1 MSERASSD
9 SCGLP
14 EDWVSVAEAM
24 VDASPEG
31 LLLVD
36 QDGTVLSANRAMHEF
51 SGYAPDELIGQ
62 LVDRLLPAEARLQH
76 QEFMRGFFTQP
87 QARRMGSVRQFE
99 LLRKDDSLV
108 TVDIALGQAQLMG
121 RACAVVLVRDMT
133 AYRQLQVQLEH
144 EASHDALTGLGNR
157 RLFSRVL
164 AQRCAPL
171 GRELHSMALLVLD
184 LDGFKLVNDSFG
196 HVVGDALLVEV
207 ARCLRRT
214 LRADDQLARLG
225 GDEFAVLLTDIHS
238 HADAAKVAEKMLLAL
253 SAVHQVEGYDV
264 AVGASIGIAFY
275 PDDARDADNLLR
287 YADFAAYQAKAAG
300 RGGYVTYSS
309 QVHTQVSDKLLLQG
323 KLKKAMEQDLLS
335 LHYQPQVDVHTG
347 QVVGLEALLRW
358 EDPELGSVAPG
369 YLIAVAEMSDL
380 ILPLGEWILDTACR
394 QIAAW
399 ARCGTPVRVAINL
412 SVHQLRQKD
421 FPDRVRQVLQR
432 HEVPAQW
439 LEFEITESQ
448 AMPNHRFIE
457 AQLHGLAALGAC
469 IVLDGFG
476 TGYASVAYLKQLPLH
491 KLKIHRAFI
500 ENLVTDEVSA
510 ILVKFIL
517 MLAQALRL
525 ELVAGGVETDA
536 QLDFLREHKCATCQ
550 GWLFSSAVPAAQ
562 IDSMLAEAPAW

>member
-1 MSERASSD
+1 M
-9 SCGLP
+9 
-14 EDWVSVAEAM
+14 SVAEAM
-24 VDASPEG
+24 VDASPDG

-36 QDGTVLSANRAMHEF
+36 QDGTVLSANRAMHEL

-62 LVDRLLPAEARLQH
+62 PVERLLPVEARLPH
-76 QEFMRGFFTQP
+76 QELVRDYFSEP
-87 QARRMGSVRQFE
+87 QARRMGPVRQFE
-99 LLRKDDSLV
+99 LLRKDHSLV

-133 AYRQLQVQLEH
+133 AYRQLQEQLEH

-164 AQRCAPL
+164 AQRCASL
-171 GRELHSMALLVLD
+171 GRELHPMALLVLD

-238 HADAAKVAEKMLLAL
+238 HADAARVAEKMLLAL

-264 AVGASIGIAFY
+264 MVGASIGIAFY

-323 KLKKAMEQDLLS
+323 KLKKAMEQNLLS

-347 QVVGLEALLRW
+347 QVVGVEALLRW
-358 EDPELGSVAPG
+358 EDPELGMVAPG
-369 YLIAVAEMSDL
+369 YVIAVAELSDL

-399 ARCGTPVRVAINL
+399 ARCGRPVRVAINL
-412 SVHQLRQKD
+412 SVHQLRHKD

-432 HEVPAQW
+432 HGVSAQW

-457 AQLHGLAALGAC
+457 PQLHALAALGAC

-491 KLKIHRAFI
+491 KLKIHRTFV

-536 QLDFLREHKCATCQ
+536 QLSFLREHKCATCQ

-562 IDSMLAEAPAW
+562 IDSMLTEAHAW